1 MARIRRPSNPVRVV
15 EKEKKVPYKSFPH
28 DEGEFTVGQ
37 GIHEIAVK
45 TKNKVKVQAQKQPQA
60 EEPGEEPLRVWICM
74 EDTGEIPVC
83 MGDLDKVSTS
93 ITEDGFIAH
102 LEIHSTERLIKWYVE
117 M

>member
-1 MARIRRPSNPVRVV
+1 MARVRRPSNPVRVI
-15 EKEKKVPYKSFPH
+15 EKEKKVPYRTLPH

-37 GIHEIAVK
+37 GIHEIKIK
-45 TKNKVKVQAQKQPQA
+45 TKTKELQAQSA
-60 EEPGEEPLRVWICM
+60 EESGEEPVRVWVCL

-93 ITEDGFIAH
+93 ITDDGFVVH
-102 LEIHSTERLIKWYVE
+102 LEIHSTERMVKWYAE